1 MNQSEILNHLVVNY
15 PNLID
20 VSFPIPSPHPD
31 LSLID
36 PKSIKAIILG
46 ADPTHIVNGNPV
58 EIKKVF
64 GLDLKYS
71 PYWNGI
77 NNNIKQ
83 VVGLSVANV
92 YVQNVCRNYFKC
104 ETSQNKD
111 WVTIA
116 RKYWIPFLKAE
127 LNEKFDKSIP
137 IFITTEFILS
147 AALNNPA
154 KKIIASELYAN
165 CKSIEKDDN
174 LFEREIIPFYRHF
187 KYNLKNWPEY
197 NMFLKS
203 KINS

>member
-1 MNQSEILNHLVVNY
+1 MNQTEILDLLIVNY

-20 VSFPIPSPHPD
+20 VKFSIPEAHPKLDSF
-31 LSLID
+31 D

-64 GLDLKYS
+64 GLDLNYS

-83 VVGLSVANV
+83 VEGLSVDNV
-92 YVQNVCRNYFKC
+92 YVQNVCRNYFKF

-111 WVTIA
+111 WVTVA
-116 RKYWIPFLKAE
+116 REYWIPFLKAE
-127 LNEKFDKSIP
+127 LDEKFDKSIP
-137 IFITTEFILS
+137 IFITTEFILK

-154 KKIIASELYAN
+154 KKIRANELYTN
-165 CKSIEKDDN
+165 CESIDKEDN
-174 LFEREIIPFYRHF
+174 LFEREIIAFYRHF

-197 NMFLKS
+197 NS
-203 KINS
+203 YINEKIL